1 MSRRLTSSRARKYD
15 AHIKFEREED
25 ASTHDARL
33 FEGSREISKAKQIDV
48 HHFTRRIRQIE
59 EIGNRNIAR
68 SEAISA
74 SVRF

>member
-1 MSRRLTSSRARKYD
+1 MTLISNSNEKKMLVPTTQGFLRV
-15 AHIKFEREED
+15 
-25 ASTHDARL
+25 
-33 FEGSREISKAKQIDV
+33 REISKAKQIDV